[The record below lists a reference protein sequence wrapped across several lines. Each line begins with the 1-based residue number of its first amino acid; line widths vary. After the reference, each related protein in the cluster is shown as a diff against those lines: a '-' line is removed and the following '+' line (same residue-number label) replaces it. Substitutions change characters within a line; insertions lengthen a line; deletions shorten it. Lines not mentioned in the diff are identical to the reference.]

1 MKKII
6 SVILSVIMLVAC
18 MTAAIPVSAT
28 ESDTESAAVPIE
40 ATPLTGWTEGAWFWE
55 YTTRT
60 VTDISLGF
68 TTAQGVKV
76 TPKENNAGEYENIY
90 ETKSFASGTYY
101 TQADSTYTRNPV
113 SLNGVTHIIY
123 YVKLEAANTVMPRI
137 GLVNSSMPV
146 HPDND
151 DWVGIDTDDE
161 YQYAAIGDTSW
172 STGTAGASGNTSG
185 HYGTMTFNNKFEGYI
200 KIKVSDLCGNTRSD
214 TVTDSD
220 SITRWQLGIKG
231 LGNDYGN
238 VIAGPV
244 FLVTSDST
252 STKINVPDEYK
263 PAPIEATPI
272 TGGERANYN
281 SQYVSLSDVMPI
293 GKLTTAKGIKLTP
306 SNDALSYDEKDI
318 YSSKANAN
326 YLFKEAPDAQ
336 TGTYYTLPDTF
347 LTNGVFMLYV
357 KTNTANAILPTVHFG
372 KNSGKYNL
380 TYSLKVGGT
389 YSYAALDDDMW
400 TEGTVKFTGLGVDSS
415 RTDYGVIQLDS
426 AFEGYIK
433 IPISSFVAP
442 EAGAINAIGRIEV
455 KFAKVGGDDGDVIA
469 GPFFYVTSDS
479 TSTEINIPDE
489 YKPAP
494 LAVNSIEMGTVESRM
509 TNFSVEENDSGYRLY
524 IDPEV
529 IGDSESAWVSGATKW
544 SYVENKHT
552 GSGLSANLLMKP
564 AIPLAAKNVDGFLV
578 YIKTEKANE
587 FALTVEYEK
596 GTHWNKSW
604 NPSISLKPGE
614 TVQVLATG
622 SDDWQ
627 EMSIVKGGIYGSD
640 ADATSVYG
648 KVCFDKAFEGY
659 IKIPFTSFG
668 NDSNWAPYTTITNNA
683 LDRIV
688 LFQAAF
694 KGIGSTDYGEV
705 VTDIVGFY
713 TSDSPLTTF
722 KVSAPIYDTGDV
734 NNDCFVNGTDLKEL
748 RKHLLGIKAEV
759 NTVYGNVNEDTDG
772 NVDIL
777 DLIRLKKIIAGA

>member
-18 MTAAIPVSAT
+18 MTAAIPA
-28 ESDTESAAVPIE
+28 SAAEATAAPIE

-76 TPKENNAGEYENIY
+76 TPKEKNAGEYEILSD
-90 ETKSFASGTYY
+90 TRSVASGTYY
-101 TQADSTYTRNPV
+101 TQADNTYTRNPV
-113 SLNGVTHIIY
+113 SLNGVTYIIY
-123 YVKLEAANTVMPRI
+123 YVKLDAANTVMPRI
-137 GLVNSSMPV
+137 GLVNSSKAV

-151 DWVGIDTDDE
+151 DWVGIDTGDE
-161 YQYAAIGDTSW
+161 YQYAAIGDASW
-172 STGTAGASGNTSG
+172 STDKAGASGNTNS
-185 HYGTMTFNNKFEGYI
+185 HYGTMTFNDKFEGYI
-200 KIKVSDLCGNTRSD
+200 KIKVSDLCGDTRSD
-214 TVTDSD
+214 SVTDSD

-263 PAPIEATPI
+263 TKPIEAKPI
-272 TGGERANYN
+272 TGW
-281 SQYVSLSDVMPI
+281 SLIGSSSAAREIVMPI
-293 GKLTTAKGIKLTP
+293 DNFTTAQGVKFTSSTELSIEKT
-306 SNDALSYDEKDI
+306 ALAGSTNAYARLFYSYQPYIGGNNKELGFNTAYVLSDDFAD
-318 YSSKANAN
+318 SSII
-326 YLFKEAPDAQ
+326 F
-336 TGTYYTLPDTF
+336 
-347 LTNGVFMLYV
+347 YV
-357 KTNTANAILPTVHFG
+357 KTESKNALHFQLAQSNKPNYNYYVNPTLG
-372 KNSGKYNL
+372 KGS
-380 TYSLKVGGT
+380 TYYVAELGSQNWISKTV
-389 YSYAALDDDMW
+389 
-400 TEGTVKFTGLGVDSS
+400 GTVGKSDENEV
-415 RTDYGVIQLDS
+415 RNGVIEFDD
-426 AFEGYIK
+426 AFEGYVK
-433 IPISSFVAP
+433 IPWSSFSCDTAFANRIGSLEFRVA
-442 EAGAINAIGRIEV
+442 G
-455 KFAKVGGDDGDVIA
+455 VGGSYGSVTIA
-469 GPFFYVTSDS
+469 PVFEVTKDS

-494 LAVNSIEMGTVESRM
+494 LAVNSIEMGTVKSRM

-544 SYVENKHT
+544 SYVENEHT

-564 AIPLAAKNVDGFLV
+564 AIPLAAKDVDGFLV

-596 GTHWNKSW
+596 GTHWNNSW

-627 EMSIVKGGIYGSD
+627 EMSIVKGGIYGSG

-694 KGIGSTDYGEV
+694 KGIGSTAYGEV

-722 KVSAPIYDTGDV
+722 KVSAPTYDTGDV

-759 NTVYGNVNEDTDG
+759 NTAYCNVNGDDD
-772 NVDIL
+772 NAINIL
-777 DLIRLKKIIAGA
+777 DLIRLKKLLADAQ